1 MDFARA
7 PAREETGGPDRPAR
21 MSVLDVEE
29 TGARSSIAGPLPN
42 GERLP
47 LPPQTSL
54 PKPLQTLRLS
64 LRQIEFVFRAQ
75 RELGDVFRIKP
86 DPGREQAVVT
96 SHPDHVKSL
105 FTATPEQAPSVTGQ
119 SPLRPIVGSTS
130 VLTAVGPRHLRQRKL
145 LLPPFHGEAVERYV
159 RMIEEVA
166 AREIDRWPTG
176 EPFALAPRMQ
186 AVTLDVIMSG
196 IFGIE
201 GRPAPGSN
209 EHRLRRAIRV
219 VLELSTRPEAQL
231 AELLNRNR
239 EEPVGLLR
247 VVLAYLDRH
256 VYAIIAARRQ
266 AERGGDVLSL
276 LLDATTEEG
285 EHLTDEELRN
295 ELMTLV
301 LAGHETTANSLAWT
315 FERLLRTPHAY
326 ARLRD
331 ETRGDAGDSGYV
343 EATIHEAMRT
353 RPVIPII
360 GRIVTV
366 PWRLG
371 DYSVP
376 AGTRGVDQHH
386 TAPPPRGRVP
396 RPVRVPARALP
407 GQQAGHLHLDPV
419 RRRDPALPRG
429 CARDGGAAGG
439 PERDRIADR
448 HDRPRPAARAGEEPQ
463 RDDDPGRRRPRGG
476 HGQDRL
482 RRPPQMAS
490 SASDRLRWAV
500 EVLAVAPDDRLLE
513 VGCGHGVAVSLICER
528 LDGGRITAVD
538 RSPKM
543 IEMARRRNRAHGPK
557 ARFVAA
563 RVEDADLG
571 EELYDKVFAV
581 HVAALHEPGEALD
594 AVRRRL
600 VPGGPCTSSAKRR
613 AGGIRAG

>member
-1 MDFARA
+1 
-7 PAREETGGPDRPAR
+7 

-75 RELGDVFRIKP
+75 RELGEVFRIKP

-130 VLTAVGPRHLRQRKL
+130 VLTAVGPRHMRQRKL

-176 EPFALAPRMQ
+176 EPFRLAPRMQ

-376 AGTRGVDQHH
+376 AGTAVLISITLLHH
-386 TAPPPRGRVP
+386 REDVYP
-396 RPVRVPARALP
+396 
-407 GQQAGHLHLDPV
+407 DPFAF
-419 RRRDPALPRG
+419 R
-429 CARDGGAAGG
+429 
-439 PERDRIADR
+439 PERFLDTK
-448 HDRPRPAARAGEEPQ
+448 
-463 RDDDPGRRRPRGG
+463 PGTYTWIPFG
-476 HGQDRL
+476 
-482 RRPPQMAS
+482 
-490 SASDRLRWAV
+490 
-500 EVLAVAPDDRLLE
+500 
-513 VGCGHGVAVSLICER
+513 
-528 LDGGRITAVD
+528 
-538 RSPKM
+538 
-543 IEMARRRNRAHGPK
+543 
-557 ARFVAA
+557 
-563 RVEDADLG
+563 
-571 EELYDKVFAV
+571 
-581 HVAALHEPGEALD
+581 
-594 AVRRRL
+594 
-600 VPGGPCTSSAKRR
+600 
-613 AGGIRAG
+613 GGIRRCLGAALAMAEQRVVLKAIASRTDMIAPDPRPERARNRNVTMIPAEGGRVVVTAKTG